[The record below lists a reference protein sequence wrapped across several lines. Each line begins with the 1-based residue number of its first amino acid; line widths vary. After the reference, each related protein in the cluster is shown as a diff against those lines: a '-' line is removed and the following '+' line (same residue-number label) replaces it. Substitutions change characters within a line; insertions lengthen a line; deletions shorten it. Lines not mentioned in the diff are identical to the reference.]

1 MPSAEVCAAAA
12 RIAHDVTHHG
22 RSLESAATVHLP
34 DEHRRKSETREIA
47 WGAIRW
53 WFHYDSLL
61 SNQLLHRPLRKRDR
75 ILRSLMI
82 CGLYQ
87 LDHLN
92 EPDYAVTS
100 GTVDAAV
107 LLGAP
112 KAKGLVLSLIH
123 I

>member
-22 RSLESAATVHLP
+22 RSLEVAANVHLP
-34 DEHRRKSETREIA
+34 DELRRKSETREIA

-53 WFHYDSLL
+53 WFHYDRLL

-75 ILRSLMI
+75 ILHSLMI

-92 EPDYAVTS
+92 EPD
-100 GTVDAAV
+100 
-107 LLGAP
+107 
-112 KAKGLVLSLIH
+112 
-123 I
+123 